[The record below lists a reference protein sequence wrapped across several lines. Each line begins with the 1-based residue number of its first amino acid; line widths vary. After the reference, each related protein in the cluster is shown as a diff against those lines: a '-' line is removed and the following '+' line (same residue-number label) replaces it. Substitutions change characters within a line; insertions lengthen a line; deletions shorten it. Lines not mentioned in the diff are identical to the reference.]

1 LLANYG
7 AGSSGVDDLR
17 TALMPNAFET
27 VAQNQIGTGSCKGF
41 FRSLL
46 KPNAIGKQCRV
57 RKNPFIQGIRLT

>member
-1 LLANYG
+1 
-7 AGSSGVDDLR
+7 
-17 TALMPNAFET
+17 MPNAFET